1 MKGFKFRL
9 QTVLEAKEQKFKDS
23 QLEYAK
29 VQSRL
34 YREKQALET
43 MYNEHSKTNE
53 GLEQI
58 IKSGLMDYTLI
69 ACHQNY
75 LLKLKGDIQ
84 YQHNLIGR
92 IEMELAEKKRLM
104 LEAMKEK
111 KIMEKL
117 RERALEEF
125 KKNVDRQEFITI
137 DEIATNRYKKAS

>member
-1 MKGFKFRL
+1 VKGFKFRL
-9 QTVLEAKEQKFKDS
+9 QSVLEAREQKFKDS

-34 YREKQALET
+34 YREKMALES
-43 MYNEHSKTNE
+43 MYKDHAETNA

-69 ACHQNY
+69 YCHQNY
-75 LLKLKGDIQ
+75 LLKVKDDIQ

-92 IEMELAEKKRLM
+92 IEKELAEKNRLM

-125 KKNVDRQEFITI
+125 KKNTERQDFINI
-137 DEIATNRYKKAS
+137 DEIATNRYKKAV

>member
-1 MKGFKFRL
+1 
-9 QTVLEAKEQKFKDS
+9 
-23 QLEYAK
+23 
-29 VQSRL
+29 
-34 YREKQALET
+34 
-43 MYNEHSKTNE
+43 
-53 GLEQI
+53 
-58 IKSGLMDYTLI
+58 MDYTQI